1 MATRPQRYEPRSARC
16 SPSVPSFEP
25 VDISPVT
32 RTLADGSVVAGLPE
46 PGPGSAAPV
55 APQPVGVAYPGPM
68 GADERV
74 VLLHDPEVRQLIE
87 GLAEALAVRVAVLAD
102 LETPDGAA
110 ELERLVERAREA
122 LARD

>member
-1 MATRPQRYEPRSARC
+1 
-16 SPSVPSFEP
+16 
-25 VDISPVT
+25 
-32 RTLADGSVVAGLPE
+32 
-46 PGPGSAAPV
+46 
-55 APQPVGVAYPGPM
+55 M